1 MARRQARGKTEGSSR
16 SAHAAGELAAAK
28 VKPLSSLGR
37 SSYLNQQFSKGLRC
51 MTKTYRIK
59 NLPFLTIEAAQGKAR
74 SLLEGAQKKF
84 GFIPNMYRAM
94 ANEPALFETYMS
106 SYDLFRQECG
116 FSPVEQE
123 VIFLTISR
131 ANACEYCVAAHSFV
145 ADKMS
150 KVPTDITDAIRD
162 GRAVSDP
169 KLETLREFTS
179 RMVASRGRPSESEV
193 NAFLGAG
200 YSERSILGIILAIS
214 VKTLSNY
221 TNHIFDTEPDAMFAS
236 RAWQEEAA

>member
-1 MARRQARGKTEGSSR
+1 MSE
-16 SAHAAGELAAAK
+16 
-28 VKPLSSLGR
+28 
-37 SSYLNQQFSKGLRC
+37 
-51 MTKTYRIK
+51 TYRIK
-59 NLPFLTIEAAQGKAR
+59 DLPFLTVDAAQGSAR
-74 SLLEGAQKKF
+74 ALLEGAQQKF

-94 ANEPALFETYMS
+94 ANEPALFATYMS

-123 VIFLTISR
+123 VIFLAISR

-236 RAWQEEAA
+236 RAWRDVAA

>member
-1 MARRQARGKTEGSSR
+1 M
-16 SAHAAGELAAAK
+16 
-28 VKPLSSLGR
+28 
-37 SSYLNQQFSKGLRC
+37 N
-51 MTKTYRIK
+51 KTYGIK
-59 NLPFLTIEAAQGKAR
+59 NLPFLTVEAAQGKAR
-74 SLLEGAQKKF
+74 TLLEGAQKKF

-150 KVPTDITDAIRD
+150 KVPPEVTDAIRN
-162 GRAVSDP
+162 GRTISDP
-169 KLETLREFTS
+169 KLEALREFTS
-179 RMVASRGRPSESEV
+179 RMIVSRGRPSEPEV
-193 NAFLGAG
+193 QAFFRAG
-200 YSERSILGIILAIS
+200 YSERQILGVILAIS

-221 TNHIFDTEPDAMFAS
+221 TNHVFYTEPDAVFAS
-236 RAWQEEAA
+236 RAWREEAA

>member
-1 MARRQARGKTEGSSR
+1 MHE
-16 SAHAAGELAAAK
+16 
-28 VKPLSSLGR
+28 
-37 SSYLNQQFSKGLRC
+37 
-51 MTKTYRIK
+51 TYRIK
-59 NLPFLTIEAAQGKAR
+59 NLPFLPVEAAQDKAR

-123 VIFLTISR
+123 VIFLAISR

-145 ADKMS
+145 ADTMS
-150 KVPTDITDAIRD
+150 KVPPEVTDAIRD
-162 GRAVSDP
+162 GRAVSDR
-169 KLETLREFTS
+169 KLEALRAFTA
-179 RMVASRGRPSESEV
+179 RMIASRGRPSESDV
-193 NAFLGAG
+193 NALLGAG
-200 YSERSILGIILAIS
+200 YSERHILGIILAIS

-221 TNHIFDTEPDAMFAS
+221 TNHLFHTEPDAMFAS
-236 RAWQEEAA
+236 RAWREEAA

>member
-1 MARRQARGKTEGSSR
+1 M
-16 SAHAAGELAAAK
+16 
-28 VKPLSSLGR
+28 
-37 SSYLNQQFSKGLRC
+37 N
-51 MTKTYRIK
+51 KTYRIK
-59 NLPFLTIEAAQGKAR
+59 NLPFLTVEAAQGKAR
-74 SLLEGAQKKF
+74 TLLEGAQEKF

-150 KVPTDITDAIRD
+150 KVPPEVTDAIRD
-162 GRAVSDP
+162 GRVISDP
-169 KLETLREFTS
+169 KLEALREFTS
-179 RMVASRGRPSESEV
+179 RMVASRGRPSEPEV
-193 NAFLGAG
+193 QAFSRAG
-200 YSERSILGIILAIS
+200 YSERQILGIILAIS

-221 TNHIFDTEPDAMFAS
+221 TNHVFHTEPDAMFAS
-236 RAWQEEAA
+236 RAWREEAA